1 MLSQPGR
8 PAEMR
13 VRPMVADDAAAVLGI
28 YAEGIALGT
37 ATFETCVPTWESWDA
52 GHLADHRL
60 VVVADGAVLG
70 WVAASPVSD
79 RCVYA
84 GVVEVSVYV
93 AAAARGRGVGSAL
106 LGALVASTQA
116 AGVWTVQAGVF
127 DDNTA
132 SLALLARHG
141 FRRVGVRERL
151 GQRDGRWHDV
161 VLLERRSTVVG
172 G

>member
-1 MLSQPGR
+1 MLSRPGR
-8 PAEMR
+8 PAAVR
-13 VRPMVADDAAAVLGI
+13 VRPMVDADAAGVLAI

-37 ATFETCVPTWESWDA
+37 ATLETCVPTWESWDV
-52 GHLADHRL
+52 GHTDHR
-60 VVVADGAVLG
+60 VVAVADGAVLG
-70 WVAASPVSD
+70 WAAASPVSE

-93 AAAARGRGVGSAL
+93 AAAARGRGVGGTL
-106 LGALVASTQA
+106 LSGLVQSTEA
-116 AGVWTVQAGVF
+116 GGVWTVQAGVF
-127 DDNTA
+127 TDNEA

-151 GQRDGRWHDV
+151 GQRDGRWRDV

-172 G
+172 A